1 MRWKTIDVGRIGAR
15 QIAATADNKSIS
27 SASSSQGAGNG
38 KERDV
43 APMFN
48 RTIIQDTKKNI
59 YLHEVYRQLLQI
71 L

>member
-1 MRWKTIDVGRIGAR
+1 MENDCRYWMNCAR

-27 SASSSQGAGNG
+27 SSSQGAGSGG

-48 RTIIQDTKKNI
+48 RIITHQDTN
-59 YLHEVYRQLLQI
+59 E
-71 L
+71 

>member
-1 MRWKTIDVGRIGAR
+1 MKWKTIDVGWIGAR

-27 SASSSQGAGNG
+27 SSSSSSSSQGAGSG

-48 RTIIQDTKKNI
+48 RTIQDTKNE
-59 YLHEVYRQLLQI
+59 YLYA
-71 L
+71 